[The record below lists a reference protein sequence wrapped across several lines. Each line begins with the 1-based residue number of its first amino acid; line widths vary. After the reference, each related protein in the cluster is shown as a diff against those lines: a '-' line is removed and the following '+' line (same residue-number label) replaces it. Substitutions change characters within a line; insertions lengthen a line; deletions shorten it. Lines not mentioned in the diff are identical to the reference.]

1 MRLLI
6 KTPVP
11 GRSVILEWEPNERD
25 AWVADAENWICQ
37 INGVR
42 QCKIDLDRD
51 GEVTGIHVVAGMER
65 EPRHLVR
72 DVEGMLKARLG
83 ISVFYK
89 KIGVVQVVDNDNT
102 TDTLSKESDQVL
114 NDLNGVEDLRI
125 DHEPTAAVVLE
136 EILAPRIQCNGVGV
150 LASDQTI
157 RAEVELQAG
166 LVEARGIEEGPN
178 HADSDLVLVGRAT
191 VDALRQLLDEPI
203 LLNLSE
209 VRIEEAAG
217 QRILLV
223 AVEIVEGRRSERLFG
238 TCPTLHNRQQ
248 AVVYA
253 ILDALNRRLSLMTFK
268 SGEEVH

>member
-1 MRLLI
+1 
-6 KTPVP
+6 
-11 GRSVILEWEPNERD
+11 LEWEPNDRD

-37 INGVR
+37 IKGVR

-51 GEVTGIHVVAGMER
+51 GEVTGVHVVAGMER
-65 EPRHLVR
+65 EPRHIVR

-89 KIGVVQVVDNDNT
+89 KIGVVQVVDNDNS
-102 TDTLSKESDQVL
+102 TDELTADSEPTLDELSG
-114 NDLNGVEDLRI
+114 GVDAATG
-125 DHEPTAAVVLE
+125 HEPTAAVVLE
-136 EILAPRIQCNGVGV
+136 EILAPRIQCSGVGV

-191 VDALRQLLDEPI
+191 VAALRQLLDEPV
-203 LLNLSE
+203 LLNLAE
-209 VRIEEAAG
+209 VRVEEVAG
-217 QRILLV
+217 QRILLA
-223 AVEIVEGRRSERLFG
+223 AVEMVEGRRSERLFG

-253 ILDALNRRLSLMTFK
+253 ILDALNRRLSLMAFK
-268 SGEEVH
+268 AGEEIR